1 MLVMT
6 RPGLRP
12 LTAATAALV
21 AGAVGV
27 VPATAAGAPS
37 APAAAAHQRAP
48 HPQLAGE
55 PVANATRGPA
65 SGGEGAEASPS
76 APAIGTPVPP
86 RATPAAVRATTA
98 RAPGAP
104 QTGLA
109 VGSVVVAGD
118 GIEAA
123 PPGGHGTTGS
133 ASGAP
138 ARARAPPR

>member
-6 RPGLRP
+6 RPALRP

-37 APAAAAHQRAP
+37 TPAAAAHWRAP
-48 HPQLAGE
+48 HPQLAFVG
-55 PVANATRGPA
+55 
-65 SGGEGAEASPS
+65 
-76 APAIGTPVPP
+76 P
-86 RATPAAVRATTA
+86 RATPAAVRAATT

-118 GIEAA
+118 GIEGA
-123 PPGGHGTTGS
+123 PPGGHGTAGS
-133 ASGAP
+133 PSGAP
-138 ARARAPPR
+138 ARARAPPQ

>member
-27 VPATAAGAPS
+27 VPATAAGAPP
-37 APAAAAHQRAP
+37 APAAAAHLRAP
-48 HPQLAGE
+48 HPQFAL
-55 PVANATRGPA
+55 
-65 SGGEGAEASPS
+65 
-76 APAIGTPVPP
+76 IPP
-86 RATPAAVRATTA
+86 RATPAAVSATTA
-98 RAPGAP
+98 RVPGAP

-118 GIEAA
+118 RIDGAL
-123 PPGGHGTTGS
+123 PGGHGTAG
-133 ASGAP
+133 AAPGAP
-138 ARARAPPR
+138 ARARGPPQ